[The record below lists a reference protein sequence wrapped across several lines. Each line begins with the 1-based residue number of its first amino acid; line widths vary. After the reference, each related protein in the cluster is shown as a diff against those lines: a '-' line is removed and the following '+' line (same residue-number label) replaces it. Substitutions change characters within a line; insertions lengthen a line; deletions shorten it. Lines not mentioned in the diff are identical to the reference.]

1 MGGTYNRPKA
11 LKQLFFDVFVGAK
24 TGKLHW
30 TTFVSGSGWG
40 SVRYSRWSSAGWVRQ
55 CGVGGAVQGGWG
67 SALRTHCRYT

>member
-40 SVRYSRWSSAGWVRQ
+40 SAGWVGQ
-55 CGVGGAVQGGWG
+55 CTEDTLQVHLVGGLCHTAQCWSWFHG
-67 SALRTHCRYT
+67 